1 MATYISLTNE
11 LLRRLNEVQMD
22 STEFDTARNVQS
34 LAKDAVNSSIREL
47 MHSVQEWPFVSA
59 SYTQTLTAGTGT
71 YTFPTNMSSIDWD
84 SFYLQQLPAQNNVPK
99 KIPYITYTAYIET
112 QKPKEDQTG
121 TGGQAAPLY
130 VYDVPNNLS
139 FGVTPLPNDAY
150 KIDYN
155 YYYFPN
161 DLTNA
166 TDVCVVPDRFKNVLI
181 DGAMMYMMI
190 FRSNEQSATIHKGNF
205 ESGIKVMR
213 RLLIG
218 ETNLMRSTAIT
229 QTTST
234 ARVF

>member
-1 MATYISLTNE
+1 MATYLSLTNE

-47 MHSVQEWPFVSA
+47 MHSVQEWPFVSL
-59 SYTQTLTAGTGT
+59 SKTQTLTTGVGT

-84 SFYLQQLPAQNNVPK
+84 SFYLQQLSSQNNVPK

-121 TGGQAAPLY
+121 SGGQAAPLY
-130 VYDVPNNLS
+130 VYDTPNNLS

-155 YYYFPN
+155 YWYFPD
-161 DLTNA
+161 DLVSA

-190 FRSNEQSATIHKGNF
+190 FRSNEQSATIHKTNF
-205 ESGIKVMR
+205 EMGIKVMR

-229 QTTST
+229 QTAST

>member
-1 MATYISLTNE
+1 MATYLSLTNE

-59 SYTQTLTAGTGT
+59 TKTQTLTAGTGT
-71 YTFPTNMSSIDWD
+71 YAFPVNMSSIDWD

-121 TGGQAAPLY
+121 TSGQAAPLF
-130 VYDVPNNLS
+130 VYDTPNNLS

-155 YYYFPN
+155 YWYFPD
-161 DLTNA
+161 DLINA
-166 TDVCVVPDRFKNVLI
+166 TDVCVVPDRFRNVLI

-190 FRSNEQSATIHKGNF
+190 FRSNEQSASIHKTNF
-205 ESGIKVMR
+205 EMGIKVMR

-229 QTTST
+229 QTVAT

>member
-1 MATYISLTNE
+1 MATYLSLTNE

-22 STEFDTARNVQS
+22 STEFSTARNVQS

-47 MHSVQEWPFVSA
+47 MHSAQEWPFVSA
-59 SYTQTLTAGTGT
+59 SYTQTLTTNVGT
-71 YTFPTNMSSIDWD
+71 YLFPVDMSSIDWD
-84 SFYLQQLPAQNNVPK
+84 SFYLQKLTAQNNVPK
-99 KIPYITYTAYIET
+99 KIPYITYISYIET

-121 TGGQAAPLY
+121 TSGQAAPLY

-139 FGVTPLPNDAY
+139 FGVTPLPNAAY
-150 KIDYN
+150 NISYN
-155 YYYFPN
+155 YFYFPA

>member
-1 MATYISLTNE
+1 MATYLSLTNE

-47 MHSVQEWPFVSA
+47 MHSVQEWPFVSL
-59 SYTQTLTAGTGT
+59 SKTQTLTTGVGT

-84 SFYLQQLPAQNNVPK
+84 SFYLQQLSSQNNVPK

-121 TGGQAAPLY
+121 SGGQAAPLY
-130 VYDVPNNLS
+130 VYDTPNNLS

-155 YYYFPN
+155 YWYFPD
-161 DLTNA
+161 DLVNS

-190 FRSNEQSATIHKGNF
+190 FRSNEQSATIHKTNF
-205 ESGIKVMR
+205 EMGIKVMR

-229 QTTST
+229 QTAST